1 MIKITYIAN
10 FISFYLVH
18 IILWQAVFCLIN
30 TKNWWCA
37 FCKFLFTICLPCIL
51 LTFTYDIILNNVL
64 NYVVYLWKIID
75 NYINNTP
82 IHGYTSG
89 QNNVLKTTWTI
100 WFTWKHPWTIMCYAT
115 NIIYIILITKNEISN
130 PKTSNDIEV
139 FSHVFG
145 CKMFHLK
152 AFSM

>member
-1 MIKITYIAN
+1 MIKITYIAT

-37 FCKFLFTICLPCIL
+37 FCKFLF
-51 LTFTYDIILNNVL
+51 IILNNVL
-64 NYVVYLWKIID
+64 NNMVYLWKMID

-100 WFTWKHPWTIMCYAT
+100 WFTWQHPWIIMFYAT
-115 NIIYIILITKNEISN
+115 NIIYIILITKNEILN

-145 CKMFHLK
+145 CIMFHLK